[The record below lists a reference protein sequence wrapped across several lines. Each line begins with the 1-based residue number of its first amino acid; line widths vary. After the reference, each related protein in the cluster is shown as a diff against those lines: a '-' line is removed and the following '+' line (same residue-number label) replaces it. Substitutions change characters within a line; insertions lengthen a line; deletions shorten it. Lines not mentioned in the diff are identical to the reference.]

1 MNLIKYSY
9 EESRDEIV
17 YADGGTFV
25 DDSYSASISVY
36 GLTFEENKKLR
47 SMIEEFCRGAE

>member
-25 DDSYSASISVY
+25 DDSYSASIRVY
-36 GLTFEENKKLR
+36 GLAFEENKKLR